1 VESDWTGAFMQ
12 VGLALCKRGLGRE
25 RLDEE
30 VMRWAE
36 LWGTPWTGVR
46 TPGEEM
52 ERVRGGIARGV
63 IERNM
68 GNMCRDG
75 EEEREFEW
83 VEND

>member
-1 VESDWTGAFMQ
+1 
-12 VGLALCKRGLGRE
+12 
-25 RLDEE
+25 
-30 VMRWAE
+30 
-36 LWGTPWTGVR
+36 
-46 TPGEEM
+46 
-52 ERVRGGIARGV
+52 V